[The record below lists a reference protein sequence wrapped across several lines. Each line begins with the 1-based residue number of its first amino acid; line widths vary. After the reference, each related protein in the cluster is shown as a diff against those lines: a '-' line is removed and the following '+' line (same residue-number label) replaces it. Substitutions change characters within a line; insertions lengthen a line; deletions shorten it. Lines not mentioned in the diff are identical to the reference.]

1 MNRSQF
7 EHTIRAAAGVVG
19 VDEVIVIGSQAIH
32 PSMDPVPEASQRS
45 VETDIVLFD
54 DADGAKADL
63 VDGAIGEASMF
74 HQTFGYY
81 AQGITIGAALLADGW
96 QDRLVRYESANT
108 NGVVAWCLSPE
119 DVWIAKALAGRP
131 KDLEFC
137 QALLEQDHVD
147 RTLLSTLLD
156 RTEADPTRIDRAHSL
171 IEEATG

>member
-19 VDEVIVIGSQAIH
+19 VDEVIVIGSQSIH
-32 PSMDPVPEASQRS
+32 PYMDPVPDAAQRS

-81 AQGITIGAALLADGW
+81 AQGITIGTALLPEGW
-96 QDRLVRYESANT
+96 RDRLVRYESPNT

-131 KDLEFC
+131 KDVEFC
-137 QALLEQDHVD
+137 RALLEGNHVD
-147 RTLLSTLLD
+147 RALLSTLLD
-156 RTEADPTRIDRAHSL
+156 RTRADPARIDRAHSL
-171 IEEATG
+171 IEQAG

>member
-19 VDEVIVIGSQAIH
+19 VYEVIVIGSQAIH

-54 DADGAKADL
+54 DADGTKADL

-74 HQTFGYY
+74 HRTFGYY
-81 AQGITIGAALLADGW
+81 AQGMTIGAALLPEGW
-96 QDRLVRYESANT
+96 RDRLVRYESPKT

-137 QALLEQDHVD
+137 RALLERGHVD
-147 RTLLSTLLD
+147 RNLLSTFLG
-156 RTEADPTRIDRAHSL
+156 RTEADPARIDRAHSL
-171 IEEATG
+171 IEEAG

>member
-1 MNRSQF
+1 MNRTQF

-19 VDEVIVIGSQAIH
+19 VDEVIVIGSQSIH
-32 PSMDPVPEASQRS
+32 PSVDPVPEAANRS

-54 DADGAKADL
+54 DADGSKADL

-81 AQGITIGAALLADGW
+81 AQGVTIGTALLPEGW
-96 QDRLVRYESANT
+96 RDRLVRYQSPNT

-119 DVWIAKALAGRP
+119 DVWTAKALAGRP

-137 QALLEQDHVD
+137 RALLATDQVN
-147 RTLLSTLLD
+147 RALLARLLD
-156 RTEADPTRIDRAHSL
+156 RTDAEPAKKDLAHSL
-171 IEEATG
+171 IEESG